1 MRINLRKAPRNHGT
15 QNSHARC
22 TMAFGVR
29 WRRQGQDMRW
39 RWRQSSR
46 LGSLD
51 WSKGKSSP
59 VFPWVFPWK
68 SSLNQWND
76 WVFSIKTDLKP
87 ILTEHWICPIKLI
100 GIPSNFPFNP
110 WNDWGIS
117 YTWLPIWRS
126 NGVFRGKSRIDGK
139 WSIAKFYHGFV
150 RHFFTKDH
158 QKYVFSNSEKQLR
171 GNQKTCCFFNS
182 FVFIF
187 KHDV

>member
-1 MRINLRKAPRNHGT
+1 
-15 QNSHARC
+15 
-22 TMAFGVR
+22 
-29 WRRQGQDMRW
+29 
-39 RWRQSSR
+39 
-46 LGSLD
+46 
-51 WSKGKSSP
+51 
-59 VFPWVFPWK
+59 
-68 SSLNQWND
+68 
-76 WVFSIKTDLKP
+76 
-87 ILTEHWICPIKLI
+87 LI

-150 RHFFTKDH
+150 RHFFTKD